1 MEQFL
6 CVSKFFT
13 LLKNK
18 AIWGIFFVEGVE
30 LCVLREKVAQ
40 NARKWVKTAFLGLLS
55 SDESVQSRSVC
66 RTEKRVFFIVFVGI
80 PDIFIIFAPKIK
92 LQRYGTERRY
102 RKNREQNYR
111 HSR

>member
-1 MEQFL
+1 MGGKCPFWL
-6 CVSKFFT
+6 
-13 LLKNK
+13 
-18 AIWGIFFVEGVE
+18 FV
-30 LCVLREKVAQ
+30 
-40 NARKWVKTAFLGLLS
+40 GLLS

>member
-1 MEQFL
+1 MGGKCPFWL
-6 CVSKFFT
+6 
-13 LLKNK
+13 
-18 AIWGIFFVEGVE
+18 FV
-30 LCVLREKVAQ
+30 
-40 NARKWVKTAFLGLLS
+40 GLLS

-111 HSR
+111 